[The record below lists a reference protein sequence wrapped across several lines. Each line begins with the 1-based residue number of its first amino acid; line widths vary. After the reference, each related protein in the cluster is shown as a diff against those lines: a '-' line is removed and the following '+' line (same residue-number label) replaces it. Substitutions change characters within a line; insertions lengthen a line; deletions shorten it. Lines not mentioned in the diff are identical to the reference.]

1 MIFPNEFILY
11 VQIISIV
18 IFILM
23 MIGGYKDGFLLKLC
37 DLLSSIIALICALV
51 FSKEASQAIQI
62 VSSDYF
68 DFGVEELNNLLSAY
82 ANQFVMFFLIFIVV
96 KLIFTLIR
104 PFFKGINK
112 IPLFGSLNQFL
123 GIFAGGL
130 HAYLILLLVTML
142 FSGPL
147 YANGNEVLVK
157 SKLIYI
163 KDSAQSVMKYMG
175 EQYEVIHELSEDPKY
190 MDDEYANIRI
200 WFDYYGID
208 PVLQEEMINVLRS
221 E

>member
-1 MIFPNEFILY
+1 MI
-11 VQIISIV
+11 V
-18 IFILM
+18 
-23 MIGGYKDGFLLKLC
+23 C
-37 DLLSSIIALICALV
+37 
-51 FSKEASQAIQI
+51 
-62 VSSDYF
+62 
-68 DFGVEELNNLLSAY
+68 
-82 ANQFVMFFLIFIVV
+82 
-96 KLIFTLIR
+96 
-104 PFFKGINK
+104 
-112 IPLFGSLNQFL
+112 
-123 GIFAGGL
+123 
-130 HAYLILLLVTML
+130 
-142 FSGPL
+142 GPL